1 MKVRLATREDIAAV
15 SAIYEAIHTVEEGRE
30 KTIGWIR
37 GVYPTEKTAQDAL
50 EKGELYVM
58 EREGRVVA
66 AAKINQEQ
74 GEEYLDCP
82 WQYEAAPEEVLVL
95 HTLVVDP
102 AVAGQ
107 GCGTAFVAVTN
118 RDEDNLLMAMHAQ
131 RNGVPKVLAKMTRP
145 NYMELVAST
154 GIESIISPKDIV
166 ANQITRYCRALGN
179 AEGSKV
185 ESLYKMLGGH
195 VEALSFTATASA
207 HEMLS
212 IPLKDLKLKS
222 NVLLATIS
230 KNGQVEI
237 PNGASTIEPGDTV
250 VIVTTRKDT
259 LQNLND
265 IFA

>member
-37 GVYPTEKTAQDAL
+37 GVYPTEKTAQDAF

-58 EREGRVVA
+58 EREGCVVA

-107 GCGTAFVAVTN
+107 GCGTAFVAFYEDLAREMGCPFLRMDTN
-118 RDEDNLLMAMHAQ
+118 ALNKPARKL
-131 RNGVPKVLAKMTRP
+131 
-145 NYMELVAST
+145 YASLGYREP
-154 GIESIISPKDIV
+154 GIVKCV
-166 ANQITRYCRALGN
+166 FKG
-179 AEGSKV
+179 
-185 ESLYKMLGGH
+185 
-195 VEALSFTATASA
+195 
-207 HEMLS
+207 
-212 IPLKDLKLKS
+212 
-222 NVLLATIS
+222 
-230 KNGQVEI
+230 I
-237 PNGASTIEPGDTV
+237 PNVDLVCLE
-250 VIVTTRKDT
+250 KK
-259 LQNLND
+259 L
-265 IFA
+265 

>member
-50 EKGELYVM
+50 KKGELYVM

-82 WQYEAAPEEVLVL
+82 WIYDAPPHLVLVL

-107 GCGTAFVAVTN
+107 GCGTAFVAFYEDLARQMGCPYLRMDTN
-118 RDEDNLLMAMHAQ
+118 ALNKPARKLYASLGYREPGIVKCVF
-131 RNGVPKVLAKMTRP
+131 NG
-145 NYMELVAST
+145 
-154 GIESIISPKDIV
+154 
-166 ANQITRYCRALGN
+166 
-179 AEGSKV
+179 
-185 ESLYKMLGGH
+185 
-195 VEALSFTATASA
+195 
-207 HEMLS
+207 
-212 IPLKDLKLKS
+212 
-222 NVLLATIS
+222 
-230 KNGQVEI
+230 I
-237 PNGASTIEPGDTV
+237 PNVDLVCLE
-250 VIVTTRKDT
+250 KK
-259 LQNLND
+259 L
-265 IFA
+265 